1 MNYKINKL
9 FKFFT
14 VFLIFTVFVSQLEPK
29 AIFSLDNLEDISA
42 KSAILVEENTGQV
55 LYEKGSDETRSMA
68 SITKIMTL
76 ILVME
81 AIKNNKI
88 KLTDTVVASEN
99 AKSMGGSQIWLKSG
113 ETMTVEELIK
123 AVIIVSANDAS
134 MALAEHICGTEENF
148 VNLMNKKAKELKL
161 EGTNFKNCTGLDE
174 EGHFSTAKDIAKMAQ
189 ELIKNKEIFKYTTTW
204 MDYLRD
210 GKSLLVNTNKLIKS
224 YRGITGLKTGTTND
238 AGCCICV
245 TARRNDIGLIAVI
258 LGCEKSEDRFKDA
271 TTLLDYGFNN
281 FYFVIPRLDNI
292 KLNPLKI
299 LKGIKKNIKVEVL
312 KDKKI
317 LIPKG
322 KENDITNMVEIQDA
336 VTAPV
341 KKGQILGKVN
351 YKLEDETI
359 AHLNIVASEDCP
371 DANFKNI
378 FKRLLTSF
386 FGC

>member
-1 MNYKINKL
+1 MSYKIK
-9 FKFFT
+9 KFFT
-14 VFLIFTVFVSQLEPK
+14 VFLIFSIILQLAPK
-29 AIFSLDNLEDISA
+29 VIFSLDKLEDISA
-42 KSAILVEENTGQV
+42 KSAILVEENTGQI
-55 LYEKGSDETRSMA
+55 LYEKDSDEKRSIA

-88 KLTDTVVASEN
+88 KLTDTVTASRN
-99 AKSMGGSQIWLKSG
+99 AKSMGGSQIWLKEG
-113 ETMTVEELIK
+113 ETMTVADLIK

-148 VNLMNKKAKELKL
+148 VNLMNEKAKELKL

-174 EGHFSTAKDIAKMAQ
+174 EGHFSTAEDVAKMAQ

-224 YRGITGLKTGTTND
+224 YRGITGLKTGTTDD
-238 AGCCICV
+238 ANCCVCA

-281 FYFVIPRLDNI
+281 FYFVTPRIDNI
-292 KLNPLKI
+292 NLNPLKV
-299 LKGIKKNIKVEVL
+299 LKGIKKSIKVEVL

-322 KENDITNMVEIQDA
+322 KESSITNAVEIQDA
-336 VTAPV
+336 VVAPV

-359 AHLNIVASEDCP
+359 AYLDVVASEDCP
-371 DANFKNI
+371 TANFKNV